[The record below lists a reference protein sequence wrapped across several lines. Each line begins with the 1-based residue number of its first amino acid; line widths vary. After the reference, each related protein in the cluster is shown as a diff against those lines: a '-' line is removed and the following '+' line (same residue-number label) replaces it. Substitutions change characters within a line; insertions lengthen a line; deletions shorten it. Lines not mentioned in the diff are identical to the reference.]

1 MGPKGIEKAVTW
13 VAGSAIRFHQVRGRR
28 ELSQEGGTIYRDYIR
43 RSGMRERAVKDTGT
57 TIELIHV
64 GTPQETT
71 PPCLFFHW

>member
-13 VAGSAIRFHQVRGRR
+13 VAGSANQISSGKGKEGVISRR
-28 ELSQEGGTIYRDYIR
+28 RNHISRLLR
-43 RSGMRERAVKDTGT
+43 RSGMRERAVQDTGT